1 MTHEAA
7 YHEERLEKQYDVRL
21 LRRLIPFSR
30 PYRKPLLGAIVLA
43 MLITGMEL
51 GMPIVT
57 KEAVDRYIVPPQVAE
72 NGGEATRYLRVSPDD
87 PSAAPVIDRHPDLFR
102 ETEDG
107 QLRVA
112 LSQLDQLSRAER
124 TALRRSDLEG
134 VLWAAALYLGLVL
147 ASFGLNYGQ
156 VVVMER
162 AGQGIM
168 HDLRMTLY
176 RHIQGMSLSYF
187 NRTPVARLVTRN
199 TNDIQN
205 MHEFFTSV
213 IVFVFKDVIL
223 ILGIAA
229 VMLSIHAPLALA
241 CLSVLPVV
249 MLAAAGFARLAR
261 DVFRT
266 LRIKTAEINTRFS
279 ETIAGIRVIQ
289 TFRQEAA
296 NAKEFWKINHE
307 YFQAGMRQ
315 VRVFGVFMPL
325 IDLLN
330 AAALACVIYFGGQ
343 GVLDESISL
352 GVLVAFISYMR
363 LFFRPIR
370 EVAEKY
376 NILQNAM
383 SSAERI
389 FLILDTDERIS
400 APESPGAVDA
410 PIRTV
415 EFDRV
420 RLHYIKDE
428 PVLRGVSFR
437 VGAGEKVALVGPT
450 GSGKTSLVNLIVRFY
465 DATGGRVRIN
475 GWNVAD
481 WDLRALRSRI
491 AVVSQDPFLF
501 SGTLRDNIVR
511 GNGDISDAELE
522 RVVDAA
528 RCREMVN
535 RLPEGVDSRLSEGGA
550 SLSSGERQLISIAR
564 AFARDP
570 DLIILDEATSYIDS
584 ETEVYIQEAIA
595 ELTKDR
601 TAIVVA
607 HRLSTARDAD
617 SIVVL
622 VDGRVIE
629 SGSHSKLME
638 EKGFY
643 YRLHQLQGNGMER
656 IGSAT
661 AQPEEAGKAG
671 EWVP

>member
-7 YHEERLEKQYDVRL
+7 YTEERLEKHQDVRL
-21 LRRLIPFSR
+21 LQRLIPFSR
-30 PYRKPLLGAIVLA
+30 PYKKPLAGAILLA
-43 MLITGMEL
+43 MLISGMEL
-51 GMPIVT
+51 AMPIVI
-57 KEAVDRYIVPPQVAE
+57 KESVDRYIVPPQVAE
-72 NGGEATRYLRVSPDD
+72 SGGEPTRYLRVSPDD
-87 PSAAPVIDRHPDLFR
+87 PSAAPVVQRHPDLFQ

-107 QLRVA
+107 RLRVA
-112 LSQLDQLSRAER
+112 LPDLEPLSRAER
-124 TALRRSDLEG
+124 TALRGADMEG
-134 VLWAAALYLGLVL
+134 VLWAALFYMGLVVL
-147 ASFGLNYGQ
+147 SFGLNYVQ
-156 VVVMER
+156 VMVMER

-168 HDLRMTLY
+168 HDLRMALY

-187 NRTPVARLVTRN
+187 NRTPVARLTTRN

-213 IVFVFKDVIL
+213 IVFVFKDLIL

-229 VMLSIHAPLALA
+229 VMISIHAPLALA

-249 MLAAAGFARLAR
+249 ILAAAGFARFAR
-261 DVFRT
+261 EVFRT
-266 LRIKTAEINTRFS
+266 LRIKTAEINTRFA

-289 TFRQEAA
+289 TFRQEVA
-296 NAKEFWKINHE
+296 NAKTFWKINHE
-307 YFQAGMRQ
+307 YFTAGMRQ

-325 IDLLN
+325 IDVLN
-330 AAALACVIYFGGQ
+330 AAALACVIYFGGR
-343 GVLDESISL
+343 GVLSESISL
-352 GVLVAFISYMR
+352 GVVVAFIAYMR

-389 FLILDTDERIS
+389 FLILDTDERIP
-400 APESPGAVDA
+400 APAISKPVDGS
-410 PIRTV
+410 IRAV
-415 EFDRV
+415 EFAGV
-420 RLHYIKDE
+420 HLHYVRDE
-428 PVLRGVSFR
+428 PVLKGVSFR
-437 VGAGEKVALVGPT
+437 VDAGEKVALVGPT

-465 DATGGRVRIN
+465 DATGGAVRIN
-475 GWNVAD
+475 GRDVKN

-491 AVVSQDPFLF
+491 SVVSQDPFLF
-501 SGTLRDNIVR
+501 SGTVRDNIVR
-511 GNGDISDAELE
+511 GNGEISEAELE

-535 RLPEGVDSRLSEGGA
+535 RLPEGLDTRLSESGA

-584 ETEVYIQEAIA
+584 ETEVHIQEAIA

-629 SGSHSKLME
+629 SGPHSKLIK

-643 YRLHQLQGNGMER
+643 YRLHQLQGEG
-656 IGSAT
+656 A
-661 AQPEEAGKAG
+661 EAMRLENSGA
-671 EWVP
+671 PA

>member
-7 YHEERLEKQYDVRL
+7 YHEERIEKHTDVRL
-21 LRRLIPFSR
+21 LRRLIPFSL
-30 PYRKPLLGAIVLA
+30 PYRKPLLGAIALA
-43 MLITGMEL
+43 MLISGMEL
-51 GMPIVT
+51 AMPIVI
-57 KEAVDRYIVPPQVAE
+57 KESVDRYIVPPQAAE
-72 NGGEATRYLRVSPDD
+72 SDGETTRYLRVSPED
-87 PSAAPVIDRHPDLFR
+87 PSAAPVILNHPGLFE
-102 ETEDG
+102 ETGDG
-107 QLRVA
+107 RLRAA
-112 LSQLDQLSRAER
+112 LSDVDHLSRSER
-124 TALRRSDLEG
+124 TALRRKDLDG
-134 VLWAAALYLGLVL
+134 VLWAALLYFGLVV
-147 ASFGLNYGQ
+147 AGFGLNYAQ

-176 RHIQGMSLSYF
+176 RHIQGMALSYF

-213 IVFVFKDVIL
+213 IVFVFKDLIL

-241 CLSVLPVV
+241 CLSALPVV
-249 MLAAAGFARLAR
+249 ALAAAGFARFAR

-266 LRIKTAEINTRFS
+266 LRIKTAEINTRFA

-296 NAKEFWKINHE
+296 NAEGFWKINHE
-307 YFQAGMRQ
+307 YFTAGMRQ

-325 IDLLN
+325 IDVLN
-330 AAALACVIYFGGQ
+330 SATLACVIYFGGR

-352 GVLVAFISYMR
+352 GVLVAFIAYIR

-389 FLILDTDERIS
+389 FLILDTDERIP
-400 APESPGAVDA
+400 APTTPGAVDA

-420 RLHYIKDE
+420 HLHYIPDE
-428 PVLRGVSFR
+428 PVLRGVSLR
-437 VGAGEKVALVGPT
+437 VGAGKKVAVVGPT
-450 GSGKTSLVNLIVRFY
+450 GSGKTSLVNLILRFY
-465 DATGGRVRIN
+465 EATGGRVRVN
-475 GWNVAD
+475 GWDVAD
-481 WDLRALRSRI
+481 WDLKALRSRI

-501 SGTLRDNIVR
+501 SGTVRDNIVR
-511 GNGDISDAELE
+511 GNSEISDAELE
-522 RVVDAA
+522 AVVDAA
-528 RCREMVN
+528 RCREMVR
-535 RLPEGVDSRLSEGGA
+535 RLPEGLDTKLSESGA

-584 ETEVYIQEAIA
+584 ETEVHIQEAVA

-617 SIVVL
+617 AIAVL
-622 VDGRVIE
+622 VDGRLIE
-629 SGSHSKLME
+629 SGPHEKLMA

-643 YRLHQLQGNGMER
+643 YRLHRLQGE
-656 IGSAT
+656 
-661 AQPEEAGKAG
+661 EEAG
-671 EWVP
+671 